1 LLQTVVGKA
10 MQDLVLIPLYADE
23 DIYAM
28 DRSLAWRPRNDGMV
42 LAAEVHAGGREGSEA
57 RP

>member
-1 LLQTVVGKA
+1 
-10 MQDLVLIPLYADE
+10 MQDLALIPLYADE
-23 DIYAM
+23 DIYAV

-42 LAAEVHAGGREGSEA
+42 LAAEVRRGS